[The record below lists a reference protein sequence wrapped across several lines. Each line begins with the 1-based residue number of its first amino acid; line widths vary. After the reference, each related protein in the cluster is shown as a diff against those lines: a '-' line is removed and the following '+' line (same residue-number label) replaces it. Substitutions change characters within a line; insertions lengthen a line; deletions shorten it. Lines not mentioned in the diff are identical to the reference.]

1 MYEARAEFTLRSRS
15 KYQFDEAIELDGIK
29 LETRDGRICGEVV
42 VQTDKLDF
50 NLIVEKAF
58 EKANKIASLLA
69 LHFGEGFAVEDVVP
83 RPIVIV
89 REKERVVEIEIHE
102 FVRSYVEA
110 SLTMVKRFSKEDLS
124 KTKSELKEL
133 LNRLSRLE
141 RGEDTLRAIK
151 WWRKG
156 YLEEDKVDKFLDY
169 YIALEMLAS
178 IKGYKDKYQDWVR
191 KFSEDY
197 SITYKPDGRVG
208 IDKIRNRLMHAPGPE
223 KDEAEKLVE
232 LYADRFGAELLKA
245 IRKVIDEATPS

>member
-1 MYEARAEFTLRSRS
+1 MYEARAEFTLQGRS
-15 KYQFDEAIELDGIK
+15 KYQFDEVIELDGIR
-29 LETRDGRICGEVV
+29 LETRNGKICGEVV
-42 VQTDKLDF
+42 VQTDKADF
-50 NLIVEKAF
+50 NLVAEKAF
-58 EKANKIASLLA
+58 KKANKTASLLT
-69 LHFGEGFAVEDVVP
+69 LLFGEGFAVEDVVP
-83 RPIVIV
+83 RYIVAV
-89 REKERVVEIEIHE
+89 EEKEHAKEIEIHE
-102 FVRSYVEA
+102 FVRLHVEA
-110 SLTMVKRFSKEDLS
+110 SLTIERRFSKEDLS

-133 LNRLSRLE
+133 LNKLSKLE
-141 RGEDTLRAIK
+141 RGEDLLGVIR

-245 IRKVIDEATPS
+245 IRKVVDEATPS